1 MELINKN
8 YIYFK
13 DYSKLVLMIIVPSI
27 KAGAQ
32 SLQTP
37 NVAKGKVQVWKRTG
51 KLKHCK
57 KPLSEKLSTVY
68 KVFRAQASPDN
79 DKNKFINW
87 IQEKKTEFEVV
98 FKHWN
103 SNQNIEFLFSLRCF

>member
-1 MELINKN
+1 
-8 YIYFK
+8 
-13 DYSKLVLMIIVPSI
+13 MIIVPSI

-57 KPLSEKLSTVY
+57 KPLSEKLSTVC
-68 KVFRAQASPDN
+68 KVFRVQASPDN
-79 DKNKFINW
+79 DKIYKLNTG
-87 IQEKKTEFEVV
+87 KK
-98 FKHWN
+98 N
-103 SNQNIEFLFSLRCF
+103 RIRSCF